1 MNVLTNL
8 EQTDNKTLMILPET
22 NKNVYLSSR
31 NIKKA
36 KVVRASDLCTYDI
49 MNANK
54 LLVLESSVKEIEET
68 LNK

>member
-1 MNVLTNL
+1 MLTNL

>member
-1 MNVLTNL
+1 MQSASSENNDTKQKNL
-8 EQTDNKTLMILPET
+8 QSFSQEEINIK
-22 NKNVYLSSR
+22 SSR

-49 MNANK
+49 LNANK